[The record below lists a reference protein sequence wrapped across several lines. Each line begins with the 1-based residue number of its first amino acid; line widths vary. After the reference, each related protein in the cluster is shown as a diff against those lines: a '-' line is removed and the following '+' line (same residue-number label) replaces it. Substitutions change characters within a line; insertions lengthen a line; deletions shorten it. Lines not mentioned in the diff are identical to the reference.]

1 MLILVNSGSSAPFII
16 SSMVGKLGLQT
27 VACTSAQVKVA
38 NGEVLYCDYYVHQVQ
53 WWANG
58 HMFST
63 DMRVLDLRAFDVI
76 LGYDWIWA
84 HSPMLC
90 DWDKKVLEFTDQGV
104 KVKLC
109 GEDVVTPT
117 EVL

>member
-1 MLILVNSGSSAPFII
+1 MGNNGNKSWRETSEPIPKIELTTGLEDAP
-16 SSMVGKLGLQT
+16 S
-27 VACTSAQVKVA
+27 TSHPSYHSVL
-38 NGEVLYCDYYVHQVQ
+38 GEVLYCDYYVHQVQ

-63 DMRVLDLRAFDVI
+63 DMRVLDLSAFDVI
-76 LGYDWIWA
+76 LGYDWLRA

-90 DWDKKVLEFTDQGV
+90 DWDKKMLEFTHQGA

-109 GEDVVTPT
+109 GEGAVTPT
-117 EVL
+117 